1 MGWAG
6 LDKERVPDYFSE
18 EYWKDSVPSY
28 SFETL
33 WKDEVTAKVRV
44 DGAQVQVERLVIHP
58 VKQLF
63 ASDVMT
69 RDQLNRIFESRCWD
83 RGRPDINELLAY
95 RGLKAYNP
103 YEIVKKTHGASWNDH
118 IWFRFP
124 GEKLTSKDVLV
135 R

>member
-44 DGAQVQVERLVIHP
+44 DGAQV
-58 VKQLF
+58 
-63 ASDVMT
+63 
-69 RDQLNRIFESRCWD
+69 
-83 RGRPDINELLAY
+83 
-95 RGLKAYNP
+95 
-103 YEIVKKTHGASWNDH
+103 
-118 IWFRFP
+118 
-124 GEKLTSKDVLV
+124 
-135 R
+135 